1 MKHGIHMKTAPNAD
15 GRYLKHDEDGVLN
28 ENMFVGTESAVPKM
42 SDLEVERFLVI
53 PPGGK
58 KTISVTPLCGI
69 CNSML
74 MWPLPHASLVFEWQL
89 QSDPSAICAGETGAN
104 SKPAHA
110 ATPYSNPIVRSQRW
124 EIQLPRLLV
133 PLVKLSDVA
142 DAEWS
147 SLLSGEGLHAD
158 ITQTVHLEGGLCRP
172 RVAERARA
180 TTGARS

>member
-1 MKHGIHMKTAPNAD
+1 
-15 GRYLKHDEDGVLN
+15 
-28 ENMFVGTESAVPKM
+28 M

-74 MWPLPHASLVFEWQL
+74 MFPLPHASLVFEWQP
-89 QSDPSAICAGETGAN
+89 QSDPSAICAGETAAN
-104 SKPAHA
+104 TKPEHA
-110 ATPYSNPIVRSQRW
+110 GSPYSNPIVRSQRW

-133 PLVKLSDVA
+133 PLVKLSVVA

-158 ITQTVHLEGGLCRP
+158 ITQTVHLEASLSGP
-172 RVAERARA
+172 MIRAGFWRSLANVKTNVCHPVYRA
-180 TTGARS
+180 FCGTNR